1 MTSIKK
7 YITLEEFAD
16 FHRISVT
23 QIREFADFGLFEVR
37 IIQDKPCIH
46 INDIERC
53 ERVIR
58 LSEELGVNKEGI
70 EIILEMRQRIEEM
83 QKEISRMK
91 HLLDKYETRIMN
103 LFPEEFFDVE

>member
-1 MTSIKK
+1 MKK
-7 YITLEEFAD
+7 YITLREFAD
-16 FHRISVT
+16 FHEISVT
-23 QIREFADFGLFEVR
+23 QIREFADFGLFEVT
-37 IIQDKPCIH
+37 IIENKPCIH
-46 INDIERC
+46 IDDIERC
-53 ERVIR
+53 ERILR

-91 HLLDKYETRIMN
+91 HLLDKYEARITN